1 MTESFLIFTP
11 NPPSITTM
19 SSSNK
24 QTQRKKI
31 ISNIKNILEDY
42 KINDLA
48 NQEMKLFNF
57 IDEKLEGMNPSHLH
71 KIIKKFIDEIKGE
84 MKKNSIKPS
93 PISFPI
99 DRTEFNLTFSHI
111 LSMVNIIIY
120 ILENNT
126 EKGKTSEMIQ
136 NFIYRDKIPSFKE
149 SKVND
154 QQISQVI
161 KILNNVKTLH
171 ICLYSGTKDNY
182 YNNRKKDKPIKTDAF
197 YMDSKVVFFF
207 SLFYKAFFRD
217 VLSINF
223 DLNIQPLDEYFC
235 KNNNPYIITE
245 EQVLFQGRM
254 YKDIITCNLIMIKS
268 LQKIKYL
275 ENLNFKMYD
284 SYQLELHNTLT
295 HIFEINN
302 IKDNIDNFS
311 RKTTMGKISGQ
322 KIKNIE
328 SIRNTIIN
336 KQRNNSAMIDD
347 IPIMAYSNKY
357 NNNYL
362 YFQHLLNMNTNIFSN
377 FTFDFNSLDPL
388 LFSSVND
395 ALIKFTCISKLNL
408 IFFPHQKFN
417 KRKTVLNN
425 FFYNKWCPNKEQSDI
440 YSIDDKKI
448 YYQYLDND
456 NTEKDNTNNDNFIL
470 KDEKLLNELFCYFN
484 KNLQNLSIILE
495 QQVNELLSLSIDFST
510 DNNDSLSLYNYDNYN
525 CSIIC
530 FIFDLFKAFQI
541 QMEKCQIK
549 SLDIFYDDFLD
560 EKLYVVDTI
569 KKKNA
574 SWKNGIK
581 LNDLKLNHINFNISN
596 ISLILPF
603 ENFPSVNLTELIL
616 SNLSYNDL
624 NNLINAFKKNKDIFP
639 VLMKLD
645 ISLGVFVE
653 DYKKQLEILLKES
666 LPQKLKHFCI
676 KLPFNTS
683 IHELI
688 DILYWIKINHNNEVQ
703 ILLKIINEEM
713 SKHINKDYLI
723 NIVIDNF
730 IRNKSYLIKRNLV
743 LDYKANADNNV
754 ITIEMNKYKE
764 EELNN
769 YYSIIYCL
777 KKYNREIAKDE
788 EKIIFKNIFNYKGNF
803 RKYNVLVEFC
813 G

>member
-1 MTESFLIFTP
+1 MTESFLIFTS
-11 NPPSITTM
+11 NPPNISRLNTAGKSM
-19 SSSNK
+19 EW
-24 QTQRKKI
+24 KKMTR
-31 ISNIKNILEDY
+31 NLQNILDNY
-42 KINDLA
+42 QKNDLTH
-48 NQEMKLFNF
+48 QEMKLFNF
-57 IDEKLEGMNPSHLH
+57 LDETFEEMTPSHLH
-71 KIIKKFIDEIKGE
+71 KTIKKFMDKITDDMKENGIK
-84 MKKNSIKPS
+84 MI
-93 PISFPI
+93 PISY
-99 DRTEFNLTFSHI
+99 TKEKLELT
-111 LSMVNIIIY
+111 LNYGNIIPIVYIIKY
-120 ILENNT
+120 ILENIVT
-126 EKGKTSEMIQ
+126 KGKTSDAIYD
-136 NFIYRDKIPSFKE
+136 FIYKDKIPEFKE
-149 SKVND
+149 KKE
-154 QQISQVI
+154 QPISQVI
-161 KILNNVKTLH
+161 KLLNTVKTLN
-171 ICLYSGTKDNY
+171 ICLYTNPKDIY
-182 YNNRKKDKPIKTDAF
+182 YKKKEKQAKTNTL
-197 YMDSKVVFFF
+197 YMEPKIVFFF
-207 SLFYKAFFRD
+207 GLFYKAFFKNIT
-217 VLSINF
+217 SINYN
-223 DLNIQPLDEYFC
+223 LNIFPIDNYFR
-235 KNNNPYIITE
+235 NNNPYLVNE
-245 EQVLFQGRM
+245 EQILLKGKE
-254 YKDIITCNLIMIKS
+254 YKDIIICNLILIKT
-268 LQKIKYL
+268 LQKFQYST
-275 ENLNFKMYD
+275 NVNFRMYD
-284 SYQLELHNTLT
+284 SYQLELHNVLTEIFNVDINNDIMESNVRKLTLT
-295 HIFEINN
+295 
-302 IKDNIDNFS
+302 
-311 RKTTMGKISGQ
+311 KISGQ
-322 KIKNIE
+322 KVKNLDIKK
-328 SIRNTIIN
+328 SIMNN
-336 KQRNNSAMIDD
+336 KQRTLS
-347 IPIMAYSNKY
+347 MALEENPNFIYSPKF

-362 YFQHLLNMNTNIFSN
+362 YFQHLLNLNDNIFPN

-388 LFSSVND
+388 LFSSVNY

-510 DNNDSLSLYNYDNYN
+510 NNNDSLSLYNYDNYN

-666 LPQKLKHFCI
+666 LPQKLKHFFLN
-676 KLPFNTS
+676 LPFNITTT
-683 IHELI
+683 ELI
-688 DILYWIKINHNNEVQ
+688 DILYWIKLNHNNELK
-703 ILLKIINEEM
+703 IHLKIIQEEM
-713 SKHINKDYLI
+713 TQHIHKCYLI
-723 NIVIDNF
+723 NLVNESF
-730 IRNKSYLIKRNLV
+730 KKNNLYLKQRHLLLN
-743 LDYKANADNNV
+743 YKANEDNN
-754 ITIEMNKYKE
+754 IIIIEMNKYKE

-777 KKYNREIAKDE
+777 NKYNS
-788 EKIIFKNIFNYKGNF
+788 KITEDKNKRIFENIFDYKGSL
-803 RKYNVLVEFC
+803 RKYNVFVEYK